1 MSFHQPYFLLGLL
14 LVPVLVW
21 AYVAHQRGR
30 ERAGAAFVSGPLRA
44 SVIRWQPG
52 WRRHLPVGLA
62 GAGLAILLVALA
74 QPERTVA
81 VPAEQARVILVTD
94 TSGSMQATD
103 VAPTRLDAVKKAAN
117 NFIDN
122 VPKKVRIGAVVFN
135 QNATLAQTPTLERDA
150 VRGAINAMQPSGG
163 TATGDALQ
171 TALNALKSK
180 VPGQKAP
187 PAAIVLL
194 SDGASTSGSD
204 PVTVARTARRMKVPI
219 YTVALGTDQGT
230 IQVRQHGGGLKT
242 ENVPPDPDT
251 MAQIAQ
257 VSGGKT
263 YSSTTSAE
271 LNTVYK
277 KLGSQVALK
286 DEKRQITAWLAG
298 AALALLVVS
307 TLPSLRWFARPV

>member
-21 AYVAHQRGR
+21 AYVAHQRSR
-30 ERAGAAFVSGPLRA
+30 SSAGEAFVSGPLRP
-44 SVIRWQPG
+44 SVVRWQPG
-52 WRRHLPVGLA
+52 WRRHLPVVIAGVALA
-62 GAGLAILLVALA
+62 VLLVALA

-81 VPAEQARVILVTD
+81 VPAEQARVMLVTD

-103 VAPTRLDAVKKAAN
+103 VQPTRLDAVKAAAN
-117 NFIDN
+117 AFIDK

-135 QNATLAQTPTLERDA
+135 QLSTLAQTPTLERDA
-150 VRGAINAMQPSGG
+150 VRGAINAMEPSGG
-163 TATGDALQ
+163 TATGDALN
-171 TALNALKSK
+171 TALNALRAKG
-180 VPGQKAP
+180 PGKAP

-194 SDGASTSGSD
+194 SDGASVTGRD
-204 PVTVARTARRMKVPI
+204 PVAVARTAKRLKIPI

-230 IQVRQHGGGLKT
+230 IQVRQRGGGLKT
-242 ENVPPDPDT
+242 QAVPPDPDT

-257 VSGGKT
+257 ISGGKT
-263 YSSTTSAE
+263 YTSTTASD
-271 LNTVYK
+271 LNTVYE
-277 KLGSQVALK
+277 KLGSKVALK